1 MITTKQRAYLRGLAN
16 RENAILQVGKDGIND
31 ALVENIREAL
41 EARELV
47 KVSCLETC
55 PVSAKDAIADVLLK
69 IEGAEPVQV
78 IGRKFVIYKRNLKE
92 PKIVFPR

>member
-16 RENAILQVGKDGIND
+16 KENAILQVGKDGMND
-31 ALVENIREAL
+31 PLIENIREAL

-55 PVSAKDAIADVLLK
+55 PITAKDAIAAVLEK
-69 IEGAEPVQV
+69 IEGSDPVQV

-92 PKIVFPR
+92 PKIVLPR